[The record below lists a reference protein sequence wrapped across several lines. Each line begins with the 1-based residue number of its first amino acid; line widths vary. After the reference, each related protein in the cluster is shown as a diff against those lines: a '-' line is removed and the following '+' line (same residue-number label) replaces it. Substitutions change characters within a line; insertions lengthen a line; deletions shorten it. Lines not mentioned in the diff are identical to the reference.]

1 MKKHPIK
8 RKSLA
13 IVCAVFL
20 VLSLAFGL
28 TAHILGG
35 KLDSQQMAQRWRGE
49 NELEFS
55 QLSCYIPVDEKI
67 SLEQIYSFRTE
78 IIKKLE
84 EAAIEEQDV
93 DTLFADAWSTTG
105 RVNVA
110 SGLGKGEAAV
120 IAVGGRFFDFHPIRL
135 LSGSYFTED
144 DLMKDRVLLDE
155 ELAWLL
161 FGGTELDGMEM
172 TINGQPFVVAGV
184 IEREQDFASRKAY
197 TAGMGLYMSYEAF
210 SGLDSAGGAAQN
222 QTADSAAGGTTTT
235 ANADAGASC
244 YEFVMAEPVEG
255 YAKALADEK
264 FPIGHGE
271 ILENTGRYG
280 FTRMI
285 KLIGQF
291 GSRSM
296 QTLGVAY
303 PYWENAAR
311 CVEDWYGLCLFLALL
326 FAVLPVIMIIV
337 NVVRYIKLGKDKLED
352 ELIPKLKDGAEEA
365 IRVRQRRHWEK
376 KHGKHEG

>member
-8 RKSLA
+8 KKSLV
-13 IVCAVFL
+13 IVCAIFAL
-20 VLSLAFGL
+20 AAIAFGIM
-28 TAHILGG
+28 AHILGG
-35 KLDSQQMAQRWRGE
+35 KLDSQQMAERWRGE

-55 QLSCYIPVDEKI
+55 QVSCYIPVDEKI
-67 SLEQIYSFRTE
+67 SLQQIYSFRTE
-78 IIKKLE
+78 IVKKLD
-84 EAAIEEQDV
+84 EAALEDQNV

-135 LSGSYFTED
+135 ISGSYFGEG

-184 IEREQDFASRKAY
+184 IEREQDFASKKAY

-210 SGLDSAGGAAQN
+210 SNLQSASAGGDAQTAADGGAAAQ
-222 QTADSAAGGTTTT
+222 TT
-235 ANADAGASC
+235 AEAGASC
-244 YEFVMAEPVEG
+244 YEFVMAEPVDG
-255 YAKALADEK
+255 YALSLAKEK

-271 ILENTGRYG
+271 ILENTHRYG
-280 FTRMI
+280 FGRMI

-296 QTLGVAY
+296 QALGVAY

-311 CVEDWYGLCLFLALL
+311 CIEDWYGLCLFMALL
-326 FAVLPVIMIIV
+326 FAVLPVVMIIV
-337 NVVRYIKLGKDKLED
+337 NVVRYLKRGKDKLED
-352 ELIPKLKDGAEEA
+352 DIIPRLKDGAEEA

-376 KHGKHEG
+376 KHGKHES

>member
-8 RKSLA
+8 KKSLV
-13 IVCAVFL
+13 IVCAIF
-20 VLSLAFGL
+20 SLAAIAFGIM
-28 TAHILGG
+28 AHILGG
-35 KLDSQQMAQRWRGE
+35 KLDSQQMAERWRGE

-55 QLSCYIPVDEKI
+55 QVSCYIPVDEKI
-67 SLEQIYSFRTE
+67 SLQQIYSFRTE
-78 IIKKLE
+78 IVKKLD
-84 EAAIEEQDV
+84 EAALENQNV

-135 LSGSYFTED
+135 ISGSYFGEG

-172 TINGQPFVVAGV
+172 TVNGQPFVVAGV
-184 IEREQDFASRKAY
+184 IEREQDFASKKAY

-210 SGLDSAGGAAQN
+210 SNLQSASAGGDAQTAADGGAAAQ
-222 QTADSAAGGTTTT
+222 TT
-235 ANADAGASC
+235 AEAGASC
-244 YEFVMAEPVEG
+244 YEFVMTEPVDG
-255 YAKALADEK
+255 YALSLAKEK

-271 ILENTGRYG
+271 ILENTHRYG
-280 FTRMI
+280 FGRMI

-296 QTLGVAY
+296 QALGVAY

-311 CVEDWYGLCLFLALL
+311 CIEDWYGLCLFMALL
-326 FAVLPVIMIIV
+326 FAVLPVVMIIV
-337 NVVRYIKLGKDKLED
+337 NVVRYLKRGKDKLED
-352 ELIPKLKDGAEEA
+352 DIIPRLKDGAEEA

-376 KHGKHEG
+376 KHGKHES

>member
-8 RKSLA
+8 KKNLA
-13 IVCAVFL
+13 IVCAVCA
-20 VLSLAFGL
+20 VLAIAFGI

-35 KLDSQQMAQRWRGE
+35 KLSSQQMAERWRGE
-49 NELEFS
+49 NELKFS
-55 QLSCYIPVDEKI
+55 QVSCYIPVDEKI
-67 SLEQIYSFRTE
+67 SLQQIYAFRTE
-78 IIKKLE
+78 IVKKLE
-84 EAAIEEQDV
+84 EAAIEDQDV

-135 LSGSYFTED
+135 ISGSYFNED

-172 TINGQPFVVAGV
+172 TINGKPFVVAGV
-184 IEREQDFASRKAY
+184 IEREQDFASKKAY

-210 SGLDSAGGAAQN
+210 SSLQSADSTASAQTEGGSAAQTN
-222 QTADSAAGGTTTT
+222 P
-235 ANADAGASC
+235 DAGASC
-244 YEFVMAEPVEG
+244 YEFVMAEPVDG
-255 YAKALADEK
+255 YAKSLADEK

-271 ILENTGRYG
+271 ILENSDRYG
-280 FTRMI
+280 FGRML

-311 CVEDWYGLCLFLALL
+311 CIEDWYGLCLFLALFL
-326 FAVLPVIMIIV
+326 AVLPLIMIIV
-337 NVVRYIKLGKDKLED
+337 NVVRYLKLGKDKLED
-352 ELIPKLKDGAEEA
+352 DVIPKLKDGAEEA
-365 IRVRQRRHWEK
+365 IRVRQRRRWER
-376 KHGKHEG
+376 KHGKHES

>member
-8 RKSLA
+8 KKSLV
-13 IVCAVFL
+13 IVCAIF
-20 VLSLAFGL
+20 SLAAIAFGIM
-28 TAHILGG
+28 AHILGG
-35 KLDSQQMAQRWRGE
+35 KLDSQQMAERWRGE

-55 QLSCYIPVDEKI
+55 QVSCYIPVDEKI
-67 SLEQIYSFRTE
+67 SLQQIYSFRTE
-78 IIKKLE
+78 IVKKLD
-84 EAAIEEQDV
+84 EAALEDQNV

-135 LSGSYFTED
+135 ISGSYFGEG

-172 TINGQPFVVAGV
+172 TVNGQPFVVAGV
-184 IEREQDFASRKAY
+184 IEREQDFASKKAY

-210 SGLDSAGGAAQN
+210 SNLQSASAGGDAQTAADGGAAAQ
-222 QTADSAAGGTTTT
+222 TT
-235 ANADAGASC
+235 AEAGASC
-244 YEFVMAEPVEG
+244 YEFVMAEPVDG
-255 YAKALADEK
+255 YALSLAKEK

-271 ILENTGRYG
+271 ILENTHRYG
-280 FTRMI
+280 FGRMI

-296 QTLGVAY
+296 QALGVAY

-311 CVEDWYGLCLFLALL
+311 CIEDWYGLCLFMALL
-326 FAVLPVIMIIV
+326 FAVLPVVMIIV
-337 NVVRYIKLGKDKLED
+337 NVVRYLKRGKDKLED
-352 ELIPKLKDGAEEA
+352 DIIPRLKDGAEEA

-376 KHGKHEG
+376 KHGKHES

>member
-8 RKSLA
+8 KKSLA
-13 IVCAVFL
+13 IVCAIFAL
-20 VLSLAFGL
+20 LAIAFGL

-35 KLDSQQMAQRWRGE
+35 KLASQQMAERWRGE
-49 NELEFS
+49 NELKFS
-55 QLSCYIPVDEKI
+55 QVSCYIPVDEKI
-67 SLEQIYSFRTE
+67 SLEQIYTFRTE
-78 IIKKLE
+78 IVKKLE
-84 EAAIEEQDV
+84 EAAIEDQNV

-135 LSGSYFTED
+135 ISGSYFGEN

-184 IEREQDFASRKAY
+184 IEREQDFASKKAY

-210 SGLDSAGGAAQN
+210 SGLQSADAGAEGDV
-222 QTADSAAGGTTTT
+222 QTV
-235 ANADAGASC
+235 ADAGASC
-244 YEFVMAEPVEG
+244 YEFVMAEPVDG
-255 YAKALADEK
+255 YAKSLADEK

-271 ILENTGRYG
+271 ILENSNRYG
-280 FTRMI
+280 FERMI

-311 CVEDWYGLCLFLALL
+311 CIEDWYGLCLFLALL

-337 NVVRYIKLGKDKLED
+337 NVVRYLKLGKDKLED
-352 ELIPKLKDGAEEA
+352 DVIPKLKDGAEEA

-376 KHGKHEG
+376 KHGKHES

>member
-8 RKSLA
+8 KKSLV
-13 IVCAVFL
+13 IVCAIF
-20 VLSLAFGL
+20 SLAAIAFGIM
-28 TAHILGG
+28 AHILGG
-35 KLDSQQMAQRWRGE
+35 KLDSQQMAERWRGE

-55 QLSCYIPVDEKI
+55 QVSCYIPVDEKI
-67 SLEQIYSFRTE
+67 SLQQIYSFRTE
-78 IIKKLE
+78 IVKKLD
-84 EAAIEEQDV
+84 EAALENQNV

-135 LSGSYFTED
+135 ISGSYFGEG

-172 TINGQPFVVAGV
+172 TVNGQPFVVAGV
-184 IEREQDFASRKAY
+184 IEREQDFASKKAY

-210 SGLDSAGGAAQN
+210 SNLQSASAGSDAQTAADGGAAAQI
-222 QTADSAAGGTTTT
+222 TAG
-235 ANADAGASC
+235 AGASC
-244 YEFVMAEPVEG
+244 YEFVMAEPVDG
-255 YAKALADEK
+255 YALSLAKEK

-271 ILENTGRYG
+271 ILENTHRYG
-280 FTRMI
+280 FGRMI

-296 QTLGVAY
+296 QALGVAY

-311 CVEDWYGLCLFLALL
+311 CIEDWYGLCLFMALL

-337 NVVRYIKLGKDKLED
+337 NVVRYLKRGKDKLED
-352 ELIPKLKDGAEEA
+352 DIIPRLKDGAEEA

-376 KHGKHEG
+376 KHGKHES

>member
-8 RKSLA
+8 KKSLV
-13 IVCAVFL
+13 IVCAIF
-20 VLSLAFGL
+20 SLAAIAFGIM
-28 TAHILGG
+28 AHILGG
-35 KLDSQQMAQRWRGE
+35 KLDSQQMAERWRGE

-55 QLSCYIPVDEKI
+55 QVSCYIPVDEKI
-67 SLEQIYSFRTE
+67 SLQQIYSFRTE
-78 IIKKLE
+78 IVKKLD
-84 EAAIEEQDV
+84 EAALENQNV

-135 LSGSYFTED
+135 ISGSYFGEG

-172 TINGQPFVVAGV
+172 TVNGQPFVVAGV
-184 IEREQDFASRKAY
+184 IEREQDFASKKAY

-210 SGLDSAGGAAQN
+210 SNLQSASAGSDAQTAADGGAAAQI
-222 QTADSAAGGTTTT
+222 TAE
-235 ANADAGASC
+235 AGASC
-244 YEFVMAEPVEG
+244 YEFVMAEPVDG
-255 YAKALADEK
+255 YALSLAKEK

-271 ILENTGRYG
+271 ILENTHRYG
-280 FTRMI
+280 FGRMI

-296 QTLGVAY
+296 QALGVAY

-311 CVEDWYGLCLFLALL
+311 CIEDWYGLCLFMALL

-337 NVVRYIKLGKDKLED
+337 NVVRYLKRGKDKLED
-352 ELIPKLKDGAEEA
+352 DIIPRLKDGAEEA

-376 KHGKHEG
+376 KHGKHES

>member
-8 RKSLA
+8 KKSLV
-13 IVCAVFL
+13 IVCAIFAL
-20 VLSLAFGL
+20 AAIAFGIM
-28 TAHILGG
+28 AHILGG
-35 KLDSQQMAQRWRGE
+35 KLDSQQMAERWRGE

-55 QLSCYIPVDEKI
+55 QVSCYIPVDEKI
-67 SLEQIYSFRTE
+67 SLQQIYSFRTE
-78 IIKKLE
+78 IVKKLD
-84 EAAIEEQDV
+84 EAALEDQNV

-135 LSGSYFTED
+135 ISGSYFGEG

-172 TINGQPFVVAGV
+172 TVNGQPFVVAGV
-184 IEREQDFASRKAY
+184 IEREQDFASKKAY

-210 SGLDSAGGAAQN
+210 SNLQSASAGGDAQTAADGGAAAQ
-222 QTADSAAGGTTTT
+222 TT
-235 ANADAGASC
+235 AEAGASC
-244 YEFVMAEPVEG
+244 YEFVMAEPVDG
-255 YAKALADEK
+255 YALSLAKEK

-271 ILENTGRYG
+271 ILENTHRYG
-280 FTRMI
+280 FGRMI

-296 QTLGVAY
+296 QALGVAY

-311 CVEDWYGLCLFLALL
+311 CIEDWYGLCLFMALL

-337 NVVRYIKLGKDKLED
+337 NVVRYLKRGKDKLED
-352 ELIPKLKDGAEEA
+352 DIIPRLKDGAEEA

-376 KHGKHEG
+376 KHGKHES

>member
-8 RKSLA
+8 KKSLV
-13 IVCAVFL
+13 IVCAIFAL
-20 VLSLAFGL
+20 AAIAFGIM
-28 TAHILGG
+28 AHILGG
-35 KLDSQQMAQRWRGE
+35 KLDSQQMAERWRGE

-55 QLSCYIPVDEKI
+55 QVSCYIPVDEKI
-67 SLEQIYSFRTE
+67 SLQQIYSFRTE
-78 IIKKLE
+78 IVKKLD
-84 EAAIEEQDV
+84 EAALEDQNV

-135 LSGSYFTED
+135 ISGSYFGEG

-172 TINGQPFVVAGV
+172 TVNGQPFVVAGV
-184 IEREQDFASRKAY
+184 IEREQDFASKKAY

-210 SGLDSAGGAAQN
+210 SNLQSASAGGDAQTAADGGAAAQ
-222 QTADSAAGGTTTT
+222 TT
-235 ANADAGASC
+235 AEAGASC
-244 YEFVMAEPVEG
+244 YEFVMAEPVDG
-255 YAKALADEK
+255 YALSLAKEK

-271 ILENTGRYG
+271 ILENTHRYG
-280 FTRMI
+280 FGRMI

-296 QTLGVAY
+296 QALGVAY

-311 CVEDWYGLCLFLALL
+311 CIEDWYGLCLFMALL
-326 FAVLPVIMIIV
+326 FAVLPVVMIIV
-337 NVVRYIKLGKDKLED
+337 NVVRYLKRGKDKLED
-352 ELIPKLKDGAEEA
+352 DIIPRLKDGAEEA

-376 KHGKHEG
+376 KHGKHES

>member
-8 RKSLA
+8 KKSLV
-13 IVCAVFL
+13 IVCAIF
-20 VLSLAFGL
+20 SLAAIAFGIM
-28 TAHILGG
+28 AHILGG
-35 KLDSQQMAQRWRGE
+35 KLDSQQMAERWRGE

-55 QLSCYIPVDEKI
+55 QVSCYIPVDEKI
-67 SLEQIYSFRTE
+67 SLQQIYSFRTE
-78 IIKKLE
+78 IVKKLD
-84 EAAIEEQDV
+84 EAALENQNV

-135 LSGSYFTED
+135 ISGSYFGEG

-172 TINGQPFVVAGV
+172 TVNGQPFVVAGV
-184 IEREQDFASRKAY
+184 IEREQDFASKKAY

-210 SGLDSAGGAAQN
+210 SNLQSASAGGDAQTAADGGAAAQ
-222 QTADSAAGGTTTT
+222 TT
-235 ANADAGASC
+235 AEAGASC
-244 YEFVMAEPVEG
+244 YEFVMAEPVDG
-255 YAKALADEK
+255 YALSLAKEK

-271 ILENTGRYG
+271 ILENTHRYG
-280 FTRMI
+280 FGRMI

-296 QTLGVAY
+296 QALGVAY

-311 CVEDWYGLCLFLALL
+311 CIEDWYGLCLFMALL

-337 NVVRYIKLGKDKLED
+337 NVVRYLKRGKDKLED
-352 ELIPKLKDGAEEA
+352 DIIPRLKDGAEEA

-376 KHGKHEG
+376 KHGKHES

>member
-8 RKSLA
+8 KKSLA
-13 IVCAVFL
+13 IVCAVCA
-20 VLSLAFGL
+20 VLAIAFGI

-35 KLDSQQMAQRWRGE
+35 KLSSQQMAERWRGE
-49 NELEFS
+49 NELKFS
-55 QLSCYIPVDEKI
+55 QVSCYIPVDEKI
-67 SLEQIYSFRTE
+67 SLQQIYAFRTE
-78 IIKKLE
+78 IVKKLG
-84 EAAIEEQDV
+84 EAAIEDQNV

-135 LSGSYFTED
+135 ISGSYFNED

-172 TINGQPFVVAGV
+172 TINGKPFVVAGV
-184 IEREQDFASRKAY
+184 IEREQDFASKKAY

-210 SGLDSAGGAAQN
+210 SSLQSADSTASAQTEGGSAAQTN
-222 QTADSAAGGTTTT
+222 P
-235 ANADAGASC
+235 DAGASC
-244 YEFVMAEPVEG
+244 YEFVMAEPVDG
-255 YAKALADEK
+255 YAKSLADEK

-271 ILENTGRYG
+271 ILENSDRYG
-280 FTRMI
+280 FGRML

-311 CVEDWYGLCLFLALL
+311 CIEDWYGLCLFLALF
-326 FAVLPVIMIIV
+326 FAVLPLIMIIV
-337 NVVRYIKLGKDKLED
+337 NVVRYLKLGKDKLED
-352 ELIPKLKDGAEEA
+352 DVIPKLKDGAEEA
-365 IRVRQRRHWEK
+365 IRVRQRRRWER
-376 KHGKHEG
+376 KHGKHES

>member
-8 RKSLA
+8 KKSLV
-13 IVCAVFL
+13 IVCAIFAL
-20 VLSLAFGL
+20 AAIAFGIM
-28 TAHILGG
+28 AHILGG
-35 KLDSQQMAQRWRGE
+35 KLDSQQMAERWRGE

-55 QLSCYIPVDEKI
+55 QVSCYIPVDEKI
-67 SLEQIYSFRTE
+67 SLQQIYSFRTE
-78 IIKKLE
+78 IVKKLD
-84 EAAIEEQDV
+84 EAALENQNV

-135 LSGSYFTED
+135 ISGSYFGEG

-172 TINGQPFVVAGV
+172 TVNGQPFVVAGV
-184 IEREQDFASRKAY
+184 IEREQDFASKKAY

-210 SGLDSAGGAAQN
+210 SNLQSASAGSDAQTAADGGAAAQ
-222 QTADSAAGGTTTT
+222 TT
-235 ANADAGASC
+235 AEAGASC
-244 YEFVMAEPVEG
+244 YEFVMAEPVDG
-255 YAKALADEK
+255 YALSLAKEK

-271 ILENTGRYG
+271 ILENTHRYG
-280 FTRMI
+280 FGRMI

-296 QTLGVAY
+296 QALGVAY

-311 CVEDWYGLCLFLALL
+311 CIEDWYGLCLFMALL
-326 FAVLPVIMIIV
+326 FAVLPVVMIIV
-337 NVVRYIKLGKDKLED
+337 NVVRYLKRGKDKLED
-352 ELIPKLKDGAEEA
+352 DIIPRLKDGAEEA

-376 KHGKHEG
+376 KHGKHES

>member
-8 RKSLA
+8 KKSLA
-13 IVCAVFL
+13 IVCAVCA
-20 VLSLAFGL
+20 VLAIAFGI
-28 TAHILGG
+28 TAHTLGG
-35 KLDSQQMAQRWRGE
+35 KLASQQMAERWRGE
-49 NELEFS
+49 NELKFS
-55 QLSCYIPVDEKI
+55 QVSCYIPVDERI

-78 IIKKLE
+78 IVKRLD
-84 EAAIEEQDV
+84 EAAIENQNV

-110 SGLGKGEAAV
+110 SGLGKGEASV

-135 LSGSYFTED
+135 ISGSYFTEG
-144 DLMKDRVLLDE
+144 DLMQDRVLLDE

-172 TINGQPFVVAGV
+172 TINGRPFVVAGV

-210 SGLDSAGGAAQN
+210 SALQSGSADGLAGADGAV
-222 QTADSAAGGTTTT
+222 QTR
-235 ANADAGASC
+235 ADAGANC

-255 YAKALADEK
+255 YAKSLAMEK

-271 ILENTGRYG
+271 ILENTHRYG
-280 FTRMI
+280 FGRMI

-311 CVEDWYGLCLFLALL
+311 CIEDWYGLFLFLALF

-337 NVVRYIKLGKDKLED
+337 NVVRYIKLGKDKLEED
-352 ELIPKLKDGAEEA
+352 VIPKLKDGAEEA

-376 KHGKHEG
+376 KHGKHEN